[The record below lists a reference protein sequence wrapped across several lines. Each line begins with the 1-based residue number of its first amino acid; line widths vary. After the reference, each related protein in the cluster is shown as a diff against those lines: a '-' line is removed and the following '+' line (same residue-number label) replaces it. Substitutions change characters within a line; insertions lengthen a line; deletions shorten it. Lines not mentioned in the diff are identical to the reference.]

1 MESEA
6 KRPCRLAFAAIIAA
20 VLAVAALT
28 GTLMGCAPSA
38 PASDAGG
45 SGTAAA
51 PAEQEAGGDDAMAGQ
66 PVNWTMESDCVT
78 CHTAEAAS
86 ATDSACP
93 QGVAHEAE
101 GVTCVTCHTDEAV
114 LAEVHD
120 GIAMSD
126 KKNIITPFR
135 HHSFTFLK
143 MRVTLTETGK
153 VVMKLSRKSI
163 RAMRRKMDIF
173 RRWMDEGR
181 MGPEDVFQSYQSW
194 RAHAKRCN
202 SYDTLRAM
210 DERFTRMFAEELA
223 GRRKPFPCTMKATR
237 TGCGWIYRRH
247 GAVIE
252 EEMCA

>member
-1 MESEA
+1 MQGSVQSCFFGYGRYMDDGYVISNSLEELEDI
-6 KRPCRLAFAAIIAA
+6 KRNLYRLAE
-20 VLAVAALT
+20 AL
-28 GTLMGCAPSA
+28 
-38 PASDAGG
+38 
-45 SGTAAA
+45 
-51 PAEQEAGGDDAMAGQ
+51 
-66 PVNWTMESDCVT
+66 
-78 CHTAEAAS
+78 
-86 ATDSACP
+86 
-93 QGVAHEAE
+93 
-101 GVTCVTCHTDEAV
+101 
-114 LAEVHD
+114 